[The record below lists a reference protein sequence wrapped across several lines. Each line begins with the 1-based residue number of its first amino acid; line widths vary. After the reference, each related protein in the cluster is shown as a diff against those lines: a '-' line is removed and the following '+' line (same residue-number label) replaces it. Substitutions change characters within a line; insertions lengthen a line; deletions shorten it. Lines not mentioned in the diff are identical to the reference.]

1 MSQPE
6 TKVEPRRLIEN
17 SPERISLPLFSDFSL
32 ELSPASFSPFG
43 YPTRRL
49 QKGWGLVHGS
59 VPLVEEAVGFGV
71 PILKKGLRA
80 VFPGGIRLDHRR
92 TGATWE
98 VDARFQMNL
107 EEGLSRRGQA
117 ITPAS
122 SLHTAKEAL
131 ASLHRHA
138 PALRGLLNLFSNSLR
153 RLFDWE
159 TTYVESA
166 SQVDV
171 AIAYTVHGDEGRIG
185 VVADLSNLPRESFTE
200 LVLMNEQG
208 AHFFDGY
215 RDSDGASIRGKRIGS
230 WDRVAAQRAS
240 FISSAHGIAF
250 SLHQVDGAALFR
262 GREVVG
268 SRLAWAGFG
277 YSVPAERDRFAYD
290 LILERA
296 P

>member
-1 MSQPE
+1 MTQAE
-6 TKVEPRRLIEN
+6 TKSEPRLAEKP
-17 SPERISLPLFSDFSL
+17 PERISVPLFSDFSL
-32 ELSPASFSPFG
+32 ELSPALFSPFG

-49 QKGWGLVHGS
+49 QKGWVLVHGGD
-59 VPLVEEAVGFGV
+59 PLVEEAVGFGV

-80 VFPGGIRLDHRR
+80 VFPGGIRFGYRR
-92 TGATWE
+92 AGAIWE

-107 EEGLSRRGQA
+107 EEGLSRGGRA
-117 ITPAS
+117 ITRAS
-122 SLHTAKEAL
+122 SLHAAKEAL

-138 PALRGLLNLFSNSLR
+138 PSLRGLLTLLSSSLR

-159 TTYVESA
+159 TTFVESA
-166 SQVDV
+166 SWVDV
-171 AIAYTVHGDEGRIG
+171 AVAYTVHGDVGRIG
-185 VVADLSNLPRESFTE
+185 VVVDLSNLPRESFTE

-208 AHFFDGY
+208 ARFFDGY
-215 RDSDGASIRGKRIGS
+215 RDSDGVTIRGKRIGS
-230 WDRVAAQRAS
+230 WDRVTAERAS
-240 FISSAHGIAF
+240 FLSSEHGIAF
-250 SLHQVDGAALFR
+250 TLPQVQGATLFR